1 MRLLLKPEAELL
13 FDWMLTEK
21 EKEDGE
27 RTLAETKKV
36 FAQYLATPLSDVQ
49 PPLDTDP
56 REAALRIAECLK
68 KAKAML

>member
-1 MRLLLKPEAELL
+1 
-13 FDWMLTEK
+13 
-21 EKEDGE
+21 
-27 RTLAETKKV
+27 V